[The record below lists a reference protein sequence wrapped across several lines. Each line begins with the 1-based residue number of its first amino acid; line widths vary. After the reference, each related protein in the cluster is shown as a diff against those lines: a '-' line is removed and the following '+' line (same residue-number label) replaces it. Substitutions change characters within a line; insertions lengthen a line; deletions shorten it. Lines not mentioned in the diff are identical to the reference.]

1 MLFYL
6 GKLCLLVNNNLGG
19 IMKFSVHNLT
29 KYYGSEKGIL
39 NINFAL
45 DKGKVLGV
53 LGHNGSGKST
63 LFRTLLGLLIKDS
76 GEIFYPSIPIS
87 QLFGYVPEERAVFK
101 DLSVVEQLKFIGIL
115 KGVERK
121 YLISKI
127 NYWIDRLGLGA
138 HLNKSVAMLSK
149 GNQQK
154 VQFIGALLH
163 EPKILILDEP
173 LTGLDA
179 VNVSVLKSIINEY
192 CQKGAMVLL
201 SSHQYEEVEEFCDDI
216 LLLKKGDPII
226 SGALNDIKD
235 QDGRRVVSFFEQPL
249 KIRDEI
255 VHKEKSGHLCHY
267 TFENLDRA
275 KEFVFEN
282 NLVDNR
288 YLSVSQVPL
297 RTIIKELM
305 E

>member
-1 MLFYL
+1 
-6 GKLCLLVNNNLGG
+6 
-19 IMKFSVHNLT
+19 MKFSVHNLT

-39 NINFAL
+39 NVNFAL

-63 LFRTLLGLLIKDS
+63 LFRTLLGLLVKDS
-76 GEIFYPSIPIS
+76 GEILYPSVPIS

-101 DLSVVEQLKFIGIL
+101 DLSVIEQLKFIGVL
-115 KGVERK
+115 KGVDK
-121 YLISKI
+121 KILISKI
-127 NYWIDRLGLGA
+127 NYWIERLGLGE
-138 HLNKSVAMLSK
+138 HLHKSVAMLSK

-179 VNVSVLKSIINEY
+179 INVSVLKEIINEY

-226 SGALNDIKD
+226 SGNLNEIKD
-235 QDGRRVVSFFEQPL
+235 QDGRRVVSFCQQSL
-249 KIRDEI
+249 NSDVGVIQC
-255 VHKEKSGHLCHY
+255 EKSGHLCHY
-267 TFENLDRA
+267 TFENLEKA
-275 KEFVFEN
+275 KEFIFEN
-282 NLVDNR
+282 NLIDNR
-288 YLSVSQVPL
+288 YLNVRQVPL
-297 RTIIKELM
+297 RIIIKELM
-305 E
+305 G

>member
-1 MLFYL
+1 
-6 GKLCLLVNNNLGG
+6 
-19 IMKFSVHNLT
+19 MKFSVHNLT

-39 NINFAL
+39 NVNFRL
-45 DKGKVLGV
+45 DRGKVLGV

-76 GEIFYPSIPIS
+76 GEILYPSIPIS

-101 DLSVVEQLKFIGIL
+101 DLNVIEQLKFIGIL
-115 KGVERK
+115 KGVDK
-121 YLISKI
+121 KLLISKI
-127 NYWIDRLGLGA
+127 NYWTDRLGLVT

-179 VNVSVLKSIINEY
+179 VNVSILKLIINEY

-226 SGALNDIKD
+226 YGDLNAIKD

-249 KIRDEI
+249 KIKDDSI
-255 VHKEKSGHLCHY
+255 QKEKSGHLCHY
-267 TFENLDRA
+267 TFKNLEKA
-275 KEFVFEN
+275 KQFIFEN
-282 NLVDNR
+282 NLIDNR
-288 YLSVSQVPL
+288 YLNVSQVPL